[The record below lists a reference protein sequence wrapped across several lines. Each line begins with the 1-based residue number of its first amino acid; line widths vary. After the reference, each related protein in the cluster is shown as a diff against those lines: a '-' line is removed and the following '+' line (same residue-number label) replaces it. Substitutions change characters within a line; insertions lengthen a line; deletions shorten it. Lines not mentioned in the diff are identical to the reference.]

1 MDTELRAGPLDVDG
15 GLGAGVRDG
24 GMLDLL
30 VERGGAEPRELTSWP
45 EGGGRARMAM
55 AESAEGELDS
65 RQWRRPSLIH
75 SAGW

>member
-30 VERGGAEPRELTSWP
+30 VEGGGAEPRELASGWHGVHEDVRP
-45 EGGGRARMAM
+45 
-55 AESAEGELDS
+55 AEKLGLV
-65 RQWRRPSLIH
+65 R
-75 SAGW
+75 G

>member
-30 VERGGAEPRELTSWP
+30 VEGGGAEPRELASGWRGVHEDVRP
-45 EGGGRARMAM
+45 
-55 AESAEGELDS
+55 AEKLGLV
-65 RQWRRPSLIH
+65 R
-75 SAGW
+75 G

>member
-30 VERGGAEPRELTSWP
+30 VEGGGAEPRELTS
-45 EGGGRARMAM
+45 G
-55 AESAEGELDS
+55 
-65 RQWRRPSLIH
+65 WRGVHEDVRPVEKL
-75 SAGW
+75 GLVRG

>member
-30 VERGGAEPRELTSWP
+30 VEGGGAEPRELASGWCGVH
-45 EGGGRARMAM
+45 E
-55 AESAEGELDS
+55 DV
-65 RQWRRPSLIH
+65 RPVEKL
-75 SAGW
+75 GLVRG